1 MTTQTKQPTHFI
13 EVVAHK
19 EGFKQHIDG
28 NSEYFGP
35 IESLERY
42 LHTTS
47 LMRTQHTIAIF
58 KIYPKTQP

>member
-13 EVVAHK
+13 EVVADK
-19 EGFKQHIDG
+19 EEFKQCIDLNRG
-28 NSEYFGP
+28 YCGY
-35 IESLERY
+35 IESLESY